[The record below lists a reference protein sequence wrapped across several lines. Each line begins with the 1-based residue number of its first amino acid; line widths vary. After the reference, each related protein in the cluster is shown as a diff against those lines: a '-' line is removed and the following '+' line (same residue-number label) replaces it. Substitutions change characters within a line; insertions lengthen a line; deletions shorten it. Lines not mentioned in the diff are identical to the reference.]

1 MQLHQNNPCLRPII
15 FLTYP
20 IDKQRVRNKFMINIK
35 DHNQAEL
42 FDNWPQ
48 LGPKRRRLLEESWAG
63 LFQKILLPVL
73 PVQKIAKHF
82 NSGIG
87 RPSKELTSSMGV
99 LLFQQIFDLTD
110 DETIEQLA
118 FNMQWH
124 YALNLP
130 EESDS
135 FKYISPKTLW
145 TLRDI
150 MIKHSI
156 DTDIFEII
164 RDKIIE
170 VFSVDTNK
178 QRIDSVHIKSNMR
191 KLGRIRLIANTIA
204 KFIKNLQRHH
214 KEQAA
219 ELSEE
224 LVKRYKPSK
233 ERQPFAMVKPSDS
246 SKTLLDICKDLVY
259 LLELY
264 HEEAAVIERYSYKLM
279 QRVSEEQC
287 SVTESDLK
295 TEVEVKSPKDVSSDS
310 LQNPSDPDASYD
322 GNKGQ
327 GYQLQLQETY
337 TTDDKDKTVNVIT
350 HVDVEPAHKS
360 DAKALLPAIK
370 RTEAQN
376 VKPTELLADS
386 LYGGEENRQEAKKHG
401 VDVISPLMGPT
412 VKSSKTSL
420 SDFTYNSKDQLLE
433 CPNHKT
439 PVTSKLKKSRY
450 VVCFEKDHCESCPLR
465 ESCPTVEGKKY
476 YYLRFSKKD
485 LSRSRRRSYE
495 YSDEFKEKYRW
506 RAGVEASMAEID
518 RKTGVKQLRV
528 RGLVK
533 VRFAAVLKAVGINIF
548 RASRLRTAKNR
559 INGGMALKNII
570 LKLFKTGID
579 ELCVAINQWRAN
591 FRYFSNFAIY
601 KTH

>member
-1 MQLHQNNPCLRPII
+1 MQLHQNNPCSWPKI

-20 IDKQRVRNKFMINIK
+20 VDKQRVRDEFMINIK

-48 LGPKRRRLLEESWAG
+48 LGPKRRKLLEESWAG

-73 PVQKIAKHF
+73 PVQKIAIYF

-87 RPSKELTSSMGV
+87 RPTKELTSSMGV

-110 DETIEQLA
+110 EETIEHLA
-118 FNMQWH
+118 FNIQWH

-145 TLRDI
+145 TLRDLLV
-150 MIKHSI
+150 KHSI
-156 DTDIFEII
+156 DTDIFEVI

-170 VFSVDTNK
+170 VFSVDTSK

-214 KEQAA
+214 KELAA

-224 LVKRYKPSK
+224 LVKKYKPSK

-259 LLELY
+259 LQELY
-264 HEEAAVIERYSYKLM
+264 HTENAVIEMYSYKLM
-279 QRVSEEQC
+279 QRVSDDQC
-287 SVTESDLK
+287 IVTELDLE
-295 TEVEVKSPKDVSSDS
+295 TDVAVKPPKDIPSDS

-337 TTDDKDKTVNVIT
+337 NTEDKGKTVNVIT

-370 RTEAQN
+370 R
-376 VKPTELLADS
+376 
-386 LYGGEENRQEAKKHG
+386 
-401 VDVISPLMGPT
+401 
-412 VKSSKTSL
+412 
-420 SDFTYNSKDQLLE
+420 
-433 CPNHKT
+433 
-439 PVTSKLKKSRY
+439 
-450 VVCFEKDHCESCPLR
+450 
-465 ESCPTVEGKKY
+465 
-476 YYLRFSKKD
+476 
-485 LSRSRRRSYE
+485 
-495 YSDEFKEKYRW
+495 
-506 RAGVEASMAEID
+506 
-518 RKTGVKQLRV
+518 
-528 RGLVK
+528 
-533 VRFAAVLKAVGINIF
+533 
-548 RASRLRTAKNR
+548 
-559 INGGMALKNII
+559 
-570 LKLFKTGID
+570 
-579 ELCVAINQWRAN
+579 
-591 FRYFSNFAIY
+591 
-601 KTH
+601 